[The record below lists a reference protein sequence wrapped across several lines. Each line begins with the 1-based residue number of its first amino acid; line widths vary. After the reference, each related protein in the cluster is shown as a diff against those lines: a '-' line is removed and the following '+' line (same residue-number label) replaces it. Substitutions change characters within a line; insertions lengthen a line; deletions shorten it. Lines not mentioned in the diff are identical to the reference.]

1 MLFNIYSYT
10 QKNINLNQIKK
21 YKVKISNLST
31 TSMSKQNR
39 LSIESVFRRIQDFN
53 LNISGE
59 LVTRPFW
66 NKRWNIFLTWWQ
78 SELKY
83 IKYTI

>member
-1 MLFNIYSYT
+1 MLVHIYSYT

-21 YKVKISNLST
+21 YKVKSSNLST

-59 LVTRPFW
+59 LVTRPF
-66 NKRWNIFLTWWQ
+66 
-78 SELKY
+78 
-83 IKYTI
+83 

>member
-1 MLFNIYSYT
+1 MHTVFKKRLENKHLHAALYLY
-10 QKNINLNQIKK
+10 LNVGTSKCRVKK
-21 YKVKISNLST
+21 KSANLST

-59 LVTRPFW
+59 LVTRPF
-66 NKRWNIFLTWWQ
+66 
-78 SELKY
+78 
-83 IKYTI
+83 